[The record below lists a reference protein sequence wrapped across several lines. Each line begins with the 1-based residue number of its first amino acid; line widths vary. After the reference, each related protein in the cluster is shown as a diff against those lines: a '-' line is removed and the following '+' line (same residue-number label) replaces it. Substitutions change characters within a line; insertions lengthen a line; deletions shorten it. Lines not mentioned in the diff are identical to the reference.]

1 MILNT
6 ITQIGDKTTN
16 ATEDQIDFKYDLKGE
31 GKSNTRMKMKNWRQ
45 S

>member
-6 ITQIGDKTTN
+6 ITQIGDKTKN
-16 ATEDQIDFKYDLKGE
+16 ATEDQIEFKYDLNGE

>member
-1 MILNT
+1 MILST

-16 ATEDQIDFKYDLKGE
+16 ATEDQTDFKYDLKGE
-31 GKSNTRMKMKNWRQ
+31 GKSNMRIKMKNGRE

>member
-16 ATEDQIDFKYDLKGE
+16 ATEAQIDFKYDLKGE
-31 GKSNTRMKMKNWRQ
+31 GKSNTRKKMKNGRE